1 MAPGLSVIWWSLQR
15 EEKEFLCKYLAVF
28 KKVFNIFREKKDRQN
43 LITNCYDNHEYLYDT
58 SQTRAQWG
66 PSVWSWLMGS
76 LHMYPFR
83 LNGSYL
89 VIFCHMYTT
98 HSRLNVSKSS
108 FRNILSNQMVYIW
121 PWTHAIHICLA
132 FFIVVLILNIR
143 ITYFQKKPNL
153 WGWLNQMMNFHEAK
167 PTVCDTSPA
176 PILLIILRNIFDAW
190 EKSCWLLK
198 EILLRVKRPDVE
210 KLDRWLLRDSGSH
223 FVKDS
228 PNVHFP
234 DICKGLTRWCW

>member
-1 MAPGLSVIWWSLQR
+1 MFST
-15 EEKEFLCKYLAVF
+15 FLR
-28 KKVFNIFREKKDRQN
+28 KKNQHN
-43 LITNCYDNHEYLYDT
+43 LNTNCYDNHEYLYDT
-58 SQTRAQWG
+58 SQTRAQRH

-108 FRNILSNQMVYIW
+108 YRIIISNQMVSIW

-132 FFIVVLILNIR
+132 FFIVVLMLNIR

-153 WGWLNQMMNFHEAK
+153 LGWLNQLMNGHKAK
-167 PTVCDTSPA
+167 PMICDKNYLWASPHL
-176 PILLIILRNIFDAW
+176 PLYFWLSWEIFLTLERNLVDCSK
-190 EKSCWLLK
+190 KSCWESSGRMLESWIVDCW
-198 EILLRVKRPDVE
+198 EILVRTLS
-210 KLDRWLLRDSGSH
+210 RDA
-223 FVKDS
+223 